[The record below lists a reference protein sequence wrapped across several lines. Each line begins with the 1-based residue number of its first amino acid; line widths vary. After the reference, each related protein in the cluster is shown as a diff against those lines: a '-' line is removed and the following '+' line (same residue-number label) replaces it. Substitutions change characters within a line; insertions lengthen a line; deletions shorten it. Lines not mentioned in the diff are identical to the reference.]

1 MASSGLVRALM
12 ASRPRAPIRRY
23 SSSSA
28 MLRRRSLNCE
38 MSAPATK
45 ALSPAPRMMTTRMAS
60 SVARS
65 WTYFGMSSQVST
77 PTAFR
82 FSGRLK
88 MIQPMGPSF
97 SIKRLGVSLMVDHLE
112 WRDGC
117 RATLSVTG
125 PPYATVTKPWPSPI
139 CPSTSRRIAWSG
151 TRSAPSTRRGDGAPG
166 PRPSPRGGSG
176 TCPKRRCG
184 RCPTSRARTLQQ
196 EHGLDFLLLHGN
208 AERVPLPDASFDLA
222 LSEYGAS
229 LWCDPYRLVPEAAR
243 LLRPGGHLIF
253 LKNGTLLTLCLP
265 DDDSAATERLRRDS
279 FGLHRLEW
287 ADTGTV
293 EFALPVGDWVRL
305 LRANGFE
312 LLDLMELRAPQGAS
326 TRYTF
331 VTSEWAHRWPSEE
344 IWRLR
349 KRAP

>member
-1 MASSGLVRALM
+1 MVTGNTLRQRAAVCYRDRTMAEPDLPEHVQKNRVVWDALSSEYAAAGRRGWAQAEPTWGIWHLPEAEVRALPEVEGKDVIELGCGTAYWSAWM
-12 ASRPRAPIRRY
+12 A
-23 SSSSA
+23 
-28 MLRRRSLNCE
+28 
-38 MSAPATK
+38 
-45 ALSPAPRMMTTRMAS
+45 
-60 SVARS
+60 
-65 WTYFGMSSQVST
+65 
-77 PTAFR
+77 
-82 FSGRLK
+82 
-88 MIQPMGPSF
+88 
-97 SIKRLGVSLMVDHLE
+97 
-112 WRDGC
+112 
-117 RATLSVTG
+117 
-125 PPYATVTKPWPSPI
+125 
-139 CPSTSRRIAWSG
+139 
-151 TRSAPSTRRGDGAPG
+151 RRGARVVGIDNSAKQLA
-166 PRPSPRGGSG
+166 
-176 TCPKRRCG
+176 TA
-184 RCPTSRARTLQQ
+184 RALQE
-196 EHGLDFLLLHGN
+196 EHGLDFPLLHGN

-229 LWCDPYRLVPEAAR
+229 LWCDPYRWVPEASR